1 MRFWRHVFT
10 AAEMQGR
17 QLGRR
22 RVSLLIVVALPVALY
37 LSQDASSPENAIGF
51 GALGVA
57 WALATTSLFAALS
70 ARESEPRLILAGYR
84 SAELL
89 LGRLLVLLLGG
100 FLLCALAAVAMGIIS
115 KPVSEGDM
123 LAACALVAVISVP
136 LGLAVGA
143 VLPTDLEG
151 TLVIIGAVGVQLS
164 LPQSSAANLALPLDA
179 PIQFASLA
187 GGFTGSAPGLMLLQA
202 TLYTAALILISILAW
217 SRRVGRRRQVV
228 IRAEGG

>member
-1 MRFWRHVFT
+1 M
-10 AAEMQGR
+10 
-17 QLGRR
+17 
-22 RVSLLIVVALPVALY
+22 
-37 LSQDASSPENAIGF
+37 
-51 GALGVA
+51 
-57 WALATTSLFAALS
+57 
-70 ARESEPRLILAGYR
+70 
-84 SAELL
+84 
-89 LGRLLVLLLGG
+89 
-100 FLLCALAAVAMGIIS
+100 LCALAAVAMGIIS

-151 TLVIIGAVGVQLS
+151 TLVISGAVGVQRS

-202 TLYTAALILISILAW
+202 TRYTAALILISILAG